1 MSRLVFGRDQLLQLL
16 LVDELFTV
24 VPELVYVKQMRDVA
38 RPAYEE
44 SVRRSCCGG
53 DARLMFPALD
63 ELMLTL
69 RHLQKHAPSV
79 IERFREFVAGR
90 SGTDANPFQIYYR
103 KGRQGL
109 PDKLVL

>member
-1 MSRLVFGRDQLLQLL
+1 MSRLVVGRDQLLALIM
-16 LVDELFTV
+16 VDELYTA

-38 RPAYEE
+38 KPAFDE
-44 SVRRSCCGG
+44 SDRRSCCGG
-53 DARLMFPALD
+53 DVRLMFPALD
-63 ELMLTL
+63 ELMMTL

-79 IERFREFVAGR
+79 IERFRAFAGGR

-103 KGRQGL
+103 KDRTGK